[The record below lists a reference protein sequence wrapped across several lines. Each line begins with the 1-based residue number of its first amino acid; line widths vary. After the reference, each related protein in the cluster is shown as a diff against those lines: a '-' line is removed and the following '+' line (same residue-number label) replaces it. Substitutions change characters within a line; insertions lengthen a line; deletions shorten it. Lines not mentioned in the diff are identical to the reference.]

1 LTATVILDTGPL
13 VALLM
18 PREPRSAWATEAL
31 RVNATVVSCEAV
43 VCEAFHLLRSS
54 SRATQ
59 ALRSMLAEDTIH
71 LISMA
76 NEARP
81 VTKLMERFATVPM
94 SFADACL
101 VRLSELHP
109 RAVIV
114 TLDSDF
120 RVYRRNGRQVIPVLM
135 PQ

>member
-1 LTATVILDTGPL
+1 
-13 VALLM
+13 
-18 PREPRSAWATEAL
+18 
-31 RVNATVVSCEAV
+31 
-43 VCEAFHLLRSS
+43 
-54 SRATQ
+54 
-59 ALRSMLAEDTIH
+59 MLAEDAIR

-76 NEARP
+76 NETRP
-81 VTKLMERFATVPM
+81 VTKLMGRFATVPM

>member
-1 LTATVILDTGPL
+1 
-13 VALLM
+13 
-18 PREPRSAWATEAL
+18 
-31 RVNATVVSCEAV
+31 
-43 VCEAFHLLRSS
+43 
-54 SRATQ
+54 
-59 ALRSMLAEDTIH
+59 MLAEDTIH

-135 PQ
+135 PH